1 VIFADDTPEFSRDR
15 RDPVVRIIVEGRQ
28 IFFDKVKR
36 ERARVLGMEQDC
48 DGVFYL
54 DRLLDV

>member
-1 VIFADDTPEFSRDR
+1 
-15 RDPVVRIIVEGRQ
+15 VRIIVEGRQ